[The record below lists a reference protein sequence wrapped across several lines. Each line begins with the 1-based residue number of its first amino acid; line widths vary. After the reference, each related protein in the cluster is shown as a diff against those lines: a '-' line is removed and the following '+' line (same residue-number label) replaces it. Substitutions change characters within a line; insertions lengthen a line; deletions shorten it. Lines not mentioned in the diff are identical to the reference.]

1 MSQEHADAIPVELQ
15 GVRRTPDA
23 TGPRRYWKSLDELA
37 DAPAFLEFLH
47 REFPEQASMFE
58 DPKGRREF
66 MTLMGASLAL
76 AGLTAC
82 TKQPVEKI
90 LPYVRQPEQL
100 VPGRP
105 LFFATAAGHDGYA
118 RGILVE
124 SHEGRPTKVEGN
136 PEHPASLGGSDVFG
150 QAHVLGLYDP
160 DRSKTVLYVG
170 EDRTWGEFRA
180 ALREALEKQKAKGGA
195 GLRFLTGRV
204 TSPTLAGQMDGVLAA
219 FPQAK
224 WVSWEPAGRDHARAG
239 AVLAFGEPVEPQY
252 RFDQADV
259 VLSLEAD
266 FVSSH
271 PASLR
276 LVREF
281 ASRRKVDAAKPE
293 MNRLYVVEGS
303 PTPSGASAD
312 HRLALRS
319 SEIEGFARAVAA
331 GVGVAVEGA
340 VDHAWVAPIVKDLKR
355 AGARALVI
363 AGESQPPAVHAV
375 AHAMN
380 EALGAVGTTVTYTAP
395 AEARPVGE
403 TAALSALVAE
413 MQSGAVEV
421 LVILGSN
428 PVYAAPADLDFA
440 KALDRVPLRVHH
452 GLHLDE
458 TAERC
463 HWHLPASHALE
474 SWGDLRAADG
484 TASIVQPL
492 IAPLYNTLSEIEV
505 LAAFGE
511 GEPKGYDV
519 VRAHWEAQLGSVRGA
534 SGGDTADFEKR
545 WNRAL
550 HDGVVAG
557 TAFEAKA
564 VKVVPGEWG
573 RAGRAAPAAG
583 LEIAFRTDPAVF
595 DGRFANLGW
604 LQELPRPLTK
614 ITWDNVA
621 LVSPKTAAALG
632 GVRTEQTASGHHT
645 EVAELRLGGRTVKA
659 PLWVLPGHA
668 DGAVTVHLG
677 LGRRRAGRVGTGVGF
692 DAYALRTSQAP
703 WSAGGLEV
711 VKTGETARIACT
723 QDHWTMEATPHEQAH
738 ERHLVRSVTLADL
751 ARDPHAVQKMGHE
764 PAPGLSLFPD
774 HPYEGRA
781 WGMAIDMSACVGCNA
796 CVTACQSENNIPV
809 VGKDQVGRGREMQW
823 IRVDRYYEG
832 PPESPQTFH
841 QPVLCMHCEK
851 APCEVV
857 CPVAATVHSEEG
869 LNDMVYNRCVGTRY
883 CSNNCPYKVRRF
895 NFFLYQDWETPTFKM
910 MRNPE
915 VTVRSRGVMEKCT
928 YCVQRI
934 SRARIDAKN
943 QGREMKDGDVVTA
956 CEAACPAQAIVFGDV
971 NDPGSRVSKLKASER
986 NYGLLTELQTRPR
999 TTYLAAVRNPNP
1011 EIPGVAGGGP
1021 AWLAASSTRSSGPA
1035 TRSRPSPTRSR
1046 ASSSPRRRRS
1056 AGSSA
1061 SGSPSCSSSCSSA
1074 RSPSSS
1080 PRGSAS
1086 GASTSRWAGA
1096 STSSTSCG
1104 GSGSATRGR

>member
-1 MSQEHADAIPVELQ
+1 MSQD
-15 GVRRTPDA
+15 
-23 TGPRRYWKSLDELA
+23 PRRYWKSLDELA

-47 REFPEQASMFE
+47 REFPEQASMLE
-58 DPKGRREF
+58 DPRGRREF
-66 MTLMGASLAL
+66 LTLMGASLAL

-82 TKQPVEKI
+82 TKQPTEKI
-90 LPYVRQPEQL
+90 LPYVRQPEPL

-136 PEHPASLGGSDVFG
+136 PDHPASLGGSDVFG

-170 EDRTWGEFRA
+170 EDRTWGDFRA
-180 ALREALEKQKAKGGA
+180 ALGAALDAQKAKGGA

-204 TSPTLAGQMDGVLAA
+204 TSPTFAAQMAGVLAA
-219 FPQAK
+219 FPGAR
-224 WVSWEPAGRDHARAG
+224 WVSWEPAGRDNARAG

-252 RFDQADV
+252 RFDRADV

-281 ASRRKVDAAKPE
+281 ASRRKPGGETPE

-303 PTPSGASAD
+303 PTSTGASAD
-312 HRLALRS
+312 HRLPLRS

-331 GVGVAVEGA
+331 GLGVAVEGG
-340 VDHAWVAPIVKDLKR
+340 VDDTWVAPIVRDLRR
-355 AGARALVI
+355 AGAKALVI
-363 AGESQPPAVHAV
+363 AGESQPPAVHAL

-395 AEARPVGE
+395 AEAVPVGE
-403 TAALSALVAE
+403 TAALAALLGE
-413 MQSGAVEV
+413 MQAGAVEV
-421 LVILGSN
+421 LVVLDAN
-428 PVYAAPADLDFA
+428 PAYAAPADLKVA
-440 KALDRVPLRVHH
+440 EALDKVPLRIHH
-452 GLHLDE
+452 GLYLDE

-463 HWHLPASHALE
+463 HWHLPASHGLE

-484 TASIVQPL
+484 TVSIVQPL

-511 GEPKGYDV
+511 GEPKAYDV
-519 VRAHWEAQLGSVRGA
+519 VRAHWETQLGSV
-534 SGGDTADFEKR
+534 DFEKR

-557 TAFEAKA
+557 TAFEPKA
-564 VKVVPGEWG
+564 VEVVPGAWTKG
-573 RAGRAAPAAG
+573 PKATPAAG
-583 LEIAFRTDPAVF
+583 LEVAFRTDPAVY

-604 LQELPRPLTK
+604 LQELPKPLSK

-632 GVRTEQTASGHHT
+632 GVKTEQTASGHFT
-645 EVAELRLGGRTVKA
+645 EVAELRLGGRSVKA

-677 LGRRRAGRVGTGVGF
+677 FGRRRAGRVGTGVGF
-692 DAYALRTSQAP
+692 DAYALRTSGAL
-703 WSAGGLEV
+703 WAAGGLEV
-711 VKTGETARIACT
+711 VKTGETARVACT
-723 QDHWTMEATPHEQAH
+723 QDHWTMEATAHEQAR
-738 ERHLVRSVTLADL
+738 ERHIVRAVTLAEL
-751 ARDPHAVQKMGHE
+751 AKNPETVRKMAE
-764 PAPGLSLFPD
+764 PPAPGLSMYPE
-774 HPYEGRA
+774 HQYEGRA

-796 CVTACQSENNIPV
+796 CVAACQSENNIPV
-809 VGKDQVGRGREMQW
+809 VGKDQVGRGREMHW

-832 PPESPQTFH
+832 APESPETYH
-841 QPVLCMHCEK
+841 QPVLCMHCEN

-857 CPVAATVHSEEG
+857 CPVAATVHSDEG

-895 NFFLYQDWETPTFKM
+895 NFLLYQDWETPTFKM

-943 QGREMKDGDVVTA
+943 QGRDMNDGDVVTA

-971 NDPGSRVSKLKASER
+971 NDPASRVAKLKAGER
-986 NYGLLTELQTRPR
+986 SYGLLTELQTKPR

-1011 EIPGVAGGGP
+1011 EIPG
-1021 AWLAASSTRSSGPA
+1021 
-1035 TRSRPSPTRSR
+1035 
-1046 ASSSPRRRRS
+1046 
-1056 AGSSA
+1056 
-1061 SGSPSCSSSCSSA
+1061 
-1074 RSPSSS
+1074 
-1080 PRGSAS
+1080 
-1086 GASTSRWAGA
+1086 AGA
-1096 STSSTSCG
+1096 SEAHHG
-1104 GSGSATRGR
+1104 

>member
-1 MSQEHADAIPVELQ
+1 MSQEHVPAVPVEFP
-15 GVRRTPDA
+15 GVRRKPDA
-23 TGPRRYWKSLDELA
+23 AGPRRYWKSLGELA
-37 DAPAFLEFLH
+37 DTPAFLEFLH

-82 TKQPVEKI
+82 TKQPEEKI

-136 PEHPASLGGSDVFG
+136 PDHPASLGGSDVFG

-160 DRSKTVLYVG
+160 DRSQTVLYVG
-170 EDRTWGEFRA
+170 EDRTWGDFHA
-180 ALREALEKQKAKGGA
+180 ALREALDKQKAKGGA

-204 TSPTLAGQMDGVLAA
+204 TSPTLAAQMTGVLAA

-224 WVSWEPAGRDHARAG
+224 WVSWEPAGRDNSRAG

-252 RFDQADV
+252 RFERADV
-259 VLSLEAD
+259 ILSLEAD

-281 ASRRKVDAAKPE
+281 ASRRKPGVERPK

-303 PTPSGASAD
+303 STSTGASAD

-331 GVGVAVEGA
+331 GVGVAVEGGVA
-340 VDHAWVAPIVKDLKR
+340 HDWVGPIVKDLKR
-355 AGARALVI
+355 AGAKALVM
-363 AGESQPPAVHAV
+363 AGESQPPAVHAI
-375 AHAMN
+375 AHAVN

-395 AEARPVGE
+395 AEAAPVGE
-403 TAALSALVAE
+403 TAAFKALVGE
-413 MQSGAVEV
+413 MQQGAVEV
-421 LVILGSN
+421 LVVLGSN
-428 PVYAAPADLDFA
+428 PAYAAPADLKIA
-440 KALDRVPLRVHH
+440 EALDRVPLRIHH
-452 GLHLDE
+452 GLYLDE

-463 HWHLPASHALE
+463 HWHLPASHGLE

-484 TASIVQPL
+484 TVSIVQPL
-492 IAPLYNTLSEIEV
+492 IAPLYNTLSAIEV

-511 GEPKGYDV
+511 GETKGYDA
-519 VRAHWEAQLGSVRGA
+519 VRTHWQAQLGEV
-534 SGGDTADFEKR
+534 DFEKR

-564 VKVVPGEWG
+564 VKVVPGEWAK
-573 RAGRAAPAAG
+573 AGKAAAAGG
-583 LEIAFRTDPAVF
+583 LEIEFRTDPAVF

-604 LQELPRPLTK
+604 LQELPKPLSK
-614 ITWDNVA
+614 LTWENA
-621 LVSPKTAAALG
+621 AFMSPKTAARLG
-632 GVRTEQTASGHHT
+632 GIRTEAAGTGHYT
-645 EVAELRLGGRTVKA
+645 DVVELRLGGRSVKA
-659 PLWVLPGHA
+659 PAWVLPGHA
-668 DGAVTVHLG
+668 DNAVTVHLG
-677 LGRRRAGRVGTGVGF
+677 YGRRRSGQVGTGVGF
-692 DAYALRTSQAP
+692 DAYALRTSDAP
-703 WSAGGLEV
+703 WAAGGLELS
-711 VKTGETARIACT
+711 KTGETVMVACT
-723 QDHWTMEATPHEQAH
+723 QDHWTIDNQPGEQAR
-738 ERHLVRSVTLADL
+738 ERHVVRALSLADL
-751 ARDPHAVQKMGHE
+751 VRDPEAVRKMGEE
-764 PAPGLSLFPD
+764 PEPGLSMYPE
-774 HPYEGRA
+774 HRYEGHA
-781 WGMAIDMSACVGCNA
+781 WGMSIDMSACVGCNA
-796 CVTACQSENNIPV
+796 CVVACQSENNIPV
-809 VGKDQVGRGREMQW
+809 VGKEQVGRGREMHW

-832 PPESPQTFH
+832 SPVSPDTYH
-841 QPVLCMHCEK
+841 QPLPCMHCEN

-857 CPVAATVHSEEG
+857 CPVAATVHSDEG

-895 NFFLYQDWETPTFKM
+895 NFLLYQDWTTGTFKM

-971 NDPGSRVSKLKASER
+971 NDPASRVSRLKANARS
-986 NYGLLTELQTRPR
+986 YGLLTGLQTKPR
-999 TTYLAAVRNPNP
+999 TTYLAAVKNPNP
-1011 EIPGVAGGGP
+1011 EIPGAGG
-1021 AWLAASSTRSSGPA
+1021 SE
-1035 TRSRPSPTRSR
+1035 
-1046 ASSSPRRRRS
+1046 
-1056 AGSSA
+1056 
-1061 SGSPSCSSSCSSA
+1061 A
-1074 RSPSSS
+1074 RH
-1080 PRGSAS
+1080 G
-1086 GASTSRWAGA
+1086 
-1096 STSSTSCG
+1096 
-1104 GSGSATRGR
+1104 

>member
-1 MSQEHADAIPVELQ
+1 MSQEQVRAVPVEFQ
-15 GVRRTPDA
+15 GVRRRPGGE
-23 TGPRRYWKSLDELA
+23 GPRRYWKSLDELA

-82 TKQPVEKI
+82 TKQPEETI

-100 VPGRP
+100 VLGRP

-136 PEHPASLGGSDVFG
+136 PDHPASLGASDVFG

-170 EDRTWGEFRA
+170 EDRTWGEFKA

-204 TSPTLAGQMDGVLAA
+204 TSPTLAGQMDSVLAA
-219 FPQAK
+219 YPQAR

-252 RFDQADV
+252 RLDQADV

-281 ASRRKVDAAKPE
+281 ASRRKVSGERPE

-303 PTPSGASAD
+303 PTSTGASAD

-319 SEIEGFARAVAA
+319 TEIEGFARAVAA
-331 GVGVAVEGA
+331 GLGVAAEGA
-340 VDHAWVAPIVKDLKR
+340 VEHAWAAPIVRDLKR
-355 AGARALVI
+355 SGARALVM
-363 AGESQPPAVHAV
+363 AGESQPAAVHAL

-395 AEARPVGE
+395 AEAAPVGE
-403 TAALSALVAE
+403 TAALEALVGE
-413 MQSGAVEV
+413 MRAGAVEV
-421 LVILGSN
+421 LVVLGAN
-428 PVYAAPADLDFA
+428 PAYAASADLTIA
-440 KALDRVPLRVHH
+440 EALDKVPLRIHH
-452 GLHLDE
+452 GLYLDE

-484 TASIVQPL
+484 TVSIVQPL
-492 IAPLYNTLSEIEV
+492 IAPLYNTLSEVEV

-511 GEPKGYDV
+511 GDQKGYDIL
-519 VRAHWEAQLGSVRGA
+519 RARWEAQLGA
-534 SGGDTADFEKR
+534 ADFEKR

-550 HDGVVAG
+550 HDGVVEG
-557 TAFEAKA
+557 TAFEARA
-564 VKVVPGEWG
+564 VKVLPGEWAKAEK
-573 RAGRAAPAAG
+573 RAPAAG

-621 LVSPKTAAALG
+621 LLSPKTAAVLG
-632 GVRTEQTASGHHT
+632 GVKTEQTASGHFT
-645 EVAELRLGGRTVKA
+645 EVVELKLGGRSVKA

-677 LGRRRAGRVGTGVGF
+677 FGRRRAGRVGTGVGF
-692 DAYALRTSQAP
+692 DAYALRTSGAP
-703 WSAGGLEV
+703 WAAGGLEV

-738 ERHLVRSVTLADL
+738 ERHLVRAVTLAEL
-751 ARDPHAVQKMGHE
+751 SRDSQAVQKMGHE
-764 PAPGLSLFPD
+764 PAPGLSMYPE
-774 HPYEGRA
+774 HKYEGRA

-796 CVTACQSENNIPV
+796 CVAACQSENNIPV
-809 VGKDQVGRGREMQW
+809 VGKDQVGRGREMHW

-832 PPESPQTFH
+832 PPDSPETFH
-841 QPVLCMHCEK
+841 QPVLCMHCEN

-895 NFFLYQDWETPTFKM
+895 NFLLYQDWETPTFKM

-943 QGREMKDGDVVTA
+943 QGRDMKDGDVVTA

-971 NDPGSRVSKLKASER
+971 NDPGSRVSKLKGSER
-986 NYGLLTELQTRPR
+986 SFGLLTELQTRPR

-1011 EIPGVAGGGP
+1011 EIPG
-1021 AWLAASSTRSSGPA
+1021 A
-1035 TRSRPSPTRSR
+1035 TDH
-1046 ASSSPRRRRS
+1046 A
-1056 AGSSA
+1056 
-1061 SGSPSCSSSCSSA
+1061 
-1074 RSPSSS
+1074 
-1080 PRGSAS
+1080 
-1086 GASTSRWAGA
+1086 
-1096 STSSTSCG
+1096 
-1104 GSGSATRGR
+1104 

>member
-1 MSQEHADAIPVELQ
+1 MSHVPAVPVEFPGL
-15 GVRRTPDA
+15 RRRPEGE
-23 TGPRRYWKSLDELA
+23 GPRRYWKSLDELA
-37 DAPAFLEFLH
+37 DAPAFVEFLH
-47 REFPEQASMFE
+47 REFPGQASMLE

-66 MTLMGASLAL
+66 LTLMGASLAL

-82 TKQPVEKI
+82 TKQPAEKI
-90 LPYVRQPEQL
+90 LPYVRQPEPL

-105 LFFATAAGHDGYA
+105 LFYATAAGHDGYA

-136 PEHPASLGGSDVFG
+136 PDHPASLGGSDVFG

-160 DRSKTVLYVG
+160 DRSKTVLYFG
-170 EDRTWGEFRA
+170 EDRTWGDFRA
-180 ALREALEKQKAKGGA
+180 ALGEALEKQKAKGGA

-204 TSPTLAGQMDGVLAA
+204 TSPTFAAQMTGVLAA

-224 WVSWEPAGRDHARAG
+224 WVSWEPAGRDNSRAG

-252 RFDQADV
+252 HFDRADV

-266 FVSSH
+266 FVASH

-281 ASRRKVDAAKPE
+281 GSRRKPSGGRPE
-293 MNRLYVVEGS
+293 MSRLYVVEGS
-303 PTPSGASAD
+303 PTSTGASAD

-331 GVGVAVEGA
+331 GVGVAVEGGVA
-340 VDHAWVAPIVKDLKR
+340 HDWVGPIVKDLKC
-355 AGARALVI
+355 AGAQALVI
-363 AGESQPPAVHAV
+363 VGESQPPAVHAL
-375 AHAMN
+375 AHVMN
-380 EALGAVGTTVTYTAP
+380 EALGAVGTTVIYTAP
-395 AEARPVGE
+395 AEAAPVGE
-403 TAALSALVAE
+403 TAALAALVGE
-413 MQSGAVEV
+413 MQAGAVEV
-421 LVILGSN
+421 LVVLGAN
-428 PVYAAPADLDFA
+428 PAYAAPADLDFA
-440 KALDRVPLRVHH
+440 EALDRVPVRIHH
-452 GLHLDE
+452 GLYLDE

-463 HWHLPASHALE
+463 HWHLPASHPLE

-484 TASIVQPL
+484 TVSIVQPL

-505 LAAFGE
+505 LLAFGE
-511 GEPKGYDV
+511 GEPKAYDV
-519 VRAHWEAQLGSVRGA
+519 LRAHWETKLGSV
-534 SGGDTADFEKR
+534 DFEKR
-545 WNRAL
+545 WSRAL

-557 TAFEAKA
+557 TAFEPKAVRVAPGGWAKA
-564 VKVVPGEWG
+564 PM
-573 RAGRAAPAAG
+573 ATPAAG
-583 LEIAFRTDPAVF
+583 LEVAFRTDPAVH

-604 LQELPRPLTK
+604 LQELPRPLSK

-632 GVRTEQTASGHHT
+632 GVKTEQTASGHYT
-645 EVAELRLGGRTVKA
+645 EVAELKLGGRSVKA

-677 LGRRRAGRVGTGVGF
+677 YGRTRAGQVGTGVGF
-692 DAYALRTSQAP
+692 DAYALRPSGAL
-703 WSAGGLEV
+703 WAAGGLQV
-711 VKTGETARIACT
+711 VKTGDTARVACT
-723 QDHWTMEATPHEQAH
+723 QDHWTMEATAHEQAR
-738 ERHLVRSVTLADL
+738 ERHIVRAVTLAEL
-751 ARDPHAVQKMGHE
+751 AKDPEAVREMAE
-764 PAPGLSLFPD
+764 PLKPGLSMYPE
-774 HPYEGRA
+774 HKYEGHA
-781 WGMAIDMSACVGCNA
+781 WGMAVDMSACVGCNA
-796 CVTACQSENNIPV
+796 CVTACQSENNVPV
-809 VGKDQVGRGREMQW
+809 VGKDQVGRGREMHW

-832 PPESPQTFH
+832 SPEGPETFH
-841 QPVLCMHCEK
+841 QPVLCMHCEN

-895 NFFLYQDWETPTFKM
+895 NFLLYQDWTTPTFKM

-971 NDPGSRVSKLKASER
+971 NDPASRVSKLKASER
-986 NYGLLTELQTRPR
+986 SYGLLTELQTKPR

-1011 EIPGVAGGGP
+1011 EIPGGAGE
-1021 AWLAASSTRSSGPA
+1021 
-1035 TRSRPSPTRSR
+1035 
-1046 ASSSPRRRRS
+1046 
-1056 AGSSA
+1056 
-1061 SGSPSCSSSCSSA
+1061 A
-1074 RSPSSS
+1074 RH
-1080 PRGSAS
+1080 G
-1086 GASTSRWAGA
+1086 
-1096 STSSTSCG
+1096 
-1104 GSGSATRGR
+1104 

>member
-1 MSQEHADAIPVELQ
+1 MSQENVPAVPVELQ
-15 GVRRTPDA
+15 GVRRKPDA
-23 TGPRRYWKSLDELA
+23 AGPRRYWKSLDELA

-82 TKQPVEKI
+82 TKQPAEKI

-136 PEHPASLGGSDVFG
+136 PDHPASLGGSDVFG

-160 DRSKTVLYVG
+160 DRSKTVLYAG
-170 EDRTWGEFRA
+170 EDRTWGELRA

-204 TSPTLAGQMDGVLAA
+204 SSPTLAAQMSGVLAI
-219 FPQAK
+219 FPGAK

-239 AVLAFGEPVEPQY
+239 AVLAFGEPVEPQF

-266 FVSSH
+266 FVASH

-281 ASRRKVDAAKPE
+281 AARRKASGERPE

-303 PTPSGASAD
+303 PTSTGASAD

-331 GVGVAVEGA
+331 GLGVAVEGA
-340 VDHAWVAPIVKDLKR
+340 REHAWVAPIVKDLKR
-355 AGARALVI
+355 SGAKALVI
-363 AGESQPPAVHAV
+363 AGESQPPAVHAL

-380 EALGAVGTTVTYTAP
+380 EALGCVGTTVTYTAP
-395 AEARPVGE
+395 AEAAPVGE
-403 TAALSALVAE
+403 TAALAALVAE
-413 MQSGAVEV
+413 MRAGAVEV
-421 LVILGSN
+421 LVVLGAN
-428 PVYAAPADLDFA
+428 PAYAAPADLGFA
-440 KALDRVPLRVHH
+440 PALDKVPLRIHH
-452 GLHLDE
+452 GPYLDE

-463 HWHLPASHALE
+463 HWHLPASHPLE

-484 TASIVQPL
+484 TVSIVQPL

-511 GEPKGYDV
+511 GEQKGYDV
-519 VRAHWEAQLGSVRGA
+519 LRAHWETQLGAEG
-534 SGGDTADFEKR
+534 FETR

-557 TAFEAKA
+557 TAFEAKTLR
-564 VKVVPGEWG
+564 VVPGEWSK
-573 RAGRAAPAAG
+573 AGPAAPAGG

-604 LQELPRPLTK
+604 LQELPKPLTK

-632 GVRTEQTASGHHT
+632 GVRTDQTASGHFT
-645 EVAELRLGGRTVKA
+645 EVAELKLGGRSVKA

-677 LGRRRAGRVGTGVGF
+677 YGRRRAGQVGTGVGF
-692 DAYALRTSQAP
+692 DAYALRTSGAP
-703 WSAGGLEV
+703 WAASGLEV
-711 VKTGETARIACT
+711 VKTGETARVACT
-723 QDHWTMEATPHEQAH
+723 QDHWTMEATAHEQAH
-738 ERHLVRSVTLADL
+738 ARHLVRSVTLAEL
-751 ARDPHAVQKMGHE
+751 AADPHAVQKMGHE
-764 PAPGLSLFPD
+764 PAPGLSMYPE
-774 HPYEGRA
+774 HKYEGRA

-809 VGKDQVGRGREMQW
+809 VGKDQVGRGREMHW

-832 PPESPQTFH
+832 PPESPETYH
-841 QPVLCMHCEK
+841 QPVLCMHCEN

-934 SRARIDAKN
+934 SRSRIDAKN
-943 QGREMKDGDVVTA
+943 QGRDMKDGDVVTA
-956 CEAACPAQAIVFGDV
+956 CEAACPARAIVFGDV

-986 NYGLLTELQTRPR
+986 SYGLLTELQTKPR

-1011 EIPGVAGGGP
+1011 EIPGGGEAHHG
-1021 AWLAASSTRSSGPA
+1021 
-1035 TRSRPSPTRSR
+1035 
-1046 ASSSPRRRRS
+1046 
-1056 AGSSA
+1056 
-1061 SGSPSCSSSCSSA
+1061 
-1074 RSPSSS
+1074 
-1080 PRGSAS
+1080 
-1086 GASTSRWAGA
+1086 
-1096 STSSTSCG
+1096 
-1104 GSGSATRGR
+1104 

>member
-1 MSQEHADAIPVELQ
+1 MSREHVTVTTVSFE
-15 GVRRTPDA
+15 GVRRA
-23 TGPRRYWKSLDELA
+23 GGQRRFWKSLDELA

-58 DPKGRREF
+58 DAKGRREF

-82 TKQPVEKI
+82 TKQPEETI

-105 LFFATAAGHDGYA
+105 LFFATATGHDGYA

-124 SHEGRPTKVEGN
+124 SHEGRPTKIEGN
-136 PEHPASLGGSDVFG
+136 PDHPASLGGTDVFA

-160 DRSKTVLYVG
+160 DRSKAVLYLG
-170 EDRTWGEFRA
+170 QQRTWGAFKA
-180 ALREALEKQKAKGGA
+180 ALREPLAKQKAKGGA
-195 GLRFLTGRV
+195 GLRFLTGRN
-204 TSPTLAGQMDGVLAA
+204 TSPTFAARMKAVLAD
-219 FPQAK
+219 FPGAK
-224 WVSWEPAGRDHARAG
+224 WTCWEPAGRDNARAG
-239 AVLAFGEPVEPQY
+239 AALAFGEPVEPQY

-259 VLSLEAD
+259 ILSLEAD

-281 ASRRKVDAAKPE
+281 AARRKPTGE
-293 MNRLYVVEGS
+293 RPQMNRAYVVEGS
-303 PTPSGASAD
+303 PTLSGASAD

-319 SEIEGFARAVAA
+319 SEIEGFARSVAA
-331 GVGVAVEGA
+331 ELGVTVQGGA
-340 VDHAWVAPIVKDLKR
+340 AHPWVAPLAKDLKQ

-363 AGESQPPAVHAV
+363 VGESQPPAVHAIG
-375 AHAMN
+375 HAIN
-380 EALGAVGTTVTYTAP
+380 EALGAVGSTVSYTQP
-395 AEARPVGE
+395 AETLPGGE
-403 TAALSALVAE
+403 ALALAALVAE
-413 MQSGAVEV
+413 MRQGAVEL
-421 LVILGSN
+421 LVILGAN
-428 PVYAAPADLDFA
+428 PSYAAPADLDIA
-440 KALDRVPLRVHH
+440 AALDQVPFRVHH
-452 GLHLDE
+452 GLTNDE
-458 TAERC
+458 TAARC

-474 SWGDLRAADG
+474 GWGDLRAADG
-484 TASIVQPL
+484 TVSIVQPL
-492 IAPLYNTLSEIEV
+492 IAPLYHTLSELEV

-511 GEPKGYDV
+511 GEQKGHEI
-519 VRAHWEAQLGSVRGA
+519 VRAHWASELGDG
-534 SGGDTADFEKR
+534 DFEKR

-550 HDGVVAG
+550 HDGLLAG
-557 TAFEAKA
+557 TAFEPKP
-564 VKVVPGEWG
+564 VRV
-573 RAGRAAPAAG
+573 RAGAWANAGAAKERSDG

-595 DGRFANLGW
+595 DGRFGNLGW
-604 LQELPRPLTK
+604 LQELPKPLTK

-621 LVSPKTAAALG
+621 LVSPTTAAELG
-632 GVRTEQTASGHHT
+632 GVRTEQTASGHVT
-645 EVAELRLGGRTVKA
+645 ELAELTLGGRSVVA

-677 LGRRRAGRVGTGVGF
+677 YGRSRAGQVGSGVGF
-692 DAYALRTSQAP
+692 DAYALRTSDAA
-703 WSAGGLEV
+703 WGKGGLQV
-711 VKTGETARIACT
+711 RKTGGTARIACT
-723 QDHWTMEATPHEQAH
+723 QDHWTIEATAHHQAE
-738 ERHLVRSVTLADL
+738 ERHVVRAVTLAEL
-751 ARDPHAVQKMGHE
+751 VKDPHKVQSLGHE
-764 PAPGLSLFPD
+764 PRPGLSMYPE
-774 HPYEGRA
+774 HEYKGHA

-809 VGKDQVGRGREMQW
+809 VGKDQVGRGREMHW

-832 PPESPQTFH
+832 SSESPATYH
-841 QPVLCMHCEK
+841 QPVLCMHCEN

-895 NFFLYQDWETPTFKM
+895 NFLLYQDWTTPTFKM

-943 QGREMKDGDVVTA
+943 QGREMRDGDVVTA

-971 NDPGSRVSKLKASER
+971 NDPASRVSKLKTGER
-986 NYGLLTELQTRPR
+986 NYGLLSELQTKPR
-999 TTYLAAVRNPNP
+999 TSYLAAVRNPNP
-1011 EIPGVAGGGP
+1011 EISGGTDH
-1021 AWLAASSTRSSGPA
+1021 A
-1035 TRSRPSPTRSR
+1035 
-1046 ASSSPRRRRS
+1046 
-1056 AGSSA
+1056 
-1061 SGSPSCSSSCSSA
+1061 
-1074 RSPSSS
+1074 
-1080 PRGSAS
+1080 
-1086 GASTSRWAGA
+1086 
-1096 STSSTSCG
+1096 
-1104 GSGSATRGR
+1104 

>member
-1 MSQEHADAIPVELQ
+1 MSQEHVPAVPVEFH
-15 GVRRTPDA
+15 GVRRTPDGP
-23 TGPRRYWKSLDELA
+23 GPRRYWKSLDELA

-47 REFPEQASMFE
+47 REFPEQASTFE

-82 TKQPVEKI
+82 TKQPEEKI
-90 LPYVRQPEQL
+90 LPYVRQPEPL

-105 LFFATAAGHDGYA
+105 LFFATASAHDGYA

-136 PEHPASLGGSDVFG
+136 PDHPASLGGSDVFG

-160 DRSKTVLYVG
+160 DRSTTVLYVG
-170 EDRTWGEFRA
+170 EDRTWGDFRA
-180 ALREALEKQKAKGGA
+180 ALREALGKQKAKGGA
-195 GLRFLTGRV
+195 GLRLLTGRV
-204 TSPTLAGQMDGVLAA
+204 TSPTQAAQMAGVLAA

-224 WVSWEPAGRDHARAG
+224 WVSWEPSGRDNTRAG

-252 RFDQADV
+252 RLEQADV
-259 VLSLEAD
+259 ILSLEAD

-281 ASRRKVDAAKPE
+281 ASRRKPDGEKPE
-293 MNRLYVVEGS
+293 MSRLYVVEGS
-303 PTPSGASAD
+303 PTSTGASAD

-319 SEIEGFARAVAA
+319 SAIEGFARAVAS
-331 GVGVAVEGA
+331 GLGLPVGGAVE
-340 VDHAWVAPIVKDLKR
+340 HPWVAPLVKDLRR
-355 AGARALVI
+355 AGARAVVI
-363 AGESQPPAVHAV
+363 AGESQPPPVHAI

-380 EALGAVGTTVTYTAP
+380 EVLGAVGTTVTYTAP
-395 AEARPVGE
+395 AEAAPVGE
-403 TAALSALVAE
+403 TAALRALVGE
-413 MQSGAVEV
+413 MQAGAVEV
-421 LVILGSN
+421 LVVLGAN
-428 PVYAAPADLDFA
+428 PAYAAPADLRFA
-440 KALDRVPLRVHH
+440 EALDKVPLRVHH
-452 GLHLDE
+452 GLYLDE

-463 HWHLPASHALE
+463 HWHVPASHGLE

-511 GEPKGYDV
+511 GESKGHDV
-519 VRAHWEAQLGSVRGA
+519 LRAHWRAQWGDAAAGPG
-534 SGGDTADFEKR
+534 GGDSVDFEKR

-557 TAFEAKA
+557 TAFAPKA
-564 VKVVPGEWG
+564 VKVRPGEWTK
-573 RAGRAAPAAG
+573 AGKGAVAGG

-604 LQELPRPLTK
+604 LQELPKPLSK
-614 ITWDNVA
+614 ITWDNA
-621 LVSPKTAAALG
+621 AFLSPATAAKLG
-632 GVRTEQTASGHHT
+632 GIRTEETGQGHFT
-645 EVAELRLGGRTVKA
+645 EVVELRLGGRSVRA
-659 PLWVLPGHA
+659 PAWVLPGHA
-668 DGAVTVHLG
+668 DDAVTVHLG
-677 LGRRRAGRVGTGVGF
+677 YGRTRAGRVGTGRGF
-692 DAYALRTSQAP
+692 DAYALRTSDAP
-703 WSAGGLEV
+703 WAAGGLEV
-711 VKTGETARIACT
+711 AKTGETVMVACT
-723 QDHWTMEATPHEQAH
+723 QDHWTIENPQGEQAH
-738 ERHLVRSVTLADL
+738 ERHVVRTVTVAEM
-751 ARDPHAVQKMGHE
+751 AKDPEAFQKVAE
-764 PAPGLSLFPD
+764 PVTPGLSMYPP
-774 HPYEGRA
+774 HRYEGHA
-781 WGMAIDMSACVGCNA
+781 WGMSIDMSACVGCNA

-809 VGKDQVGRGREMQW
+809 VGKEQVGRGREMHW
-823 IRVDRYYEG
+823 IRVDRYYQG
-832 PPESPQTFH
+832 PPEAPETYH
-841 QPVLCMHCEK
+841 QPLPCMHCEN

-857 CPVAATVHSEEG
+857 CPVAATVHSDEG

-895 NFFLYQDWETPTFKM
+895 NFLLYQDWTTPTFKM

-915 VTVRSRGVMEKCT
+915 VTVRSRGVMEKCS

-934 SRARIDAKN
+934 SRSRIDARN

-971 NDPGSRVSKLKASER
+971 NDAGSRVAKLKASGR
-986 NYGLLTELQTRPR
+986 SYGLLTGLQTRPR

-1011 EIPGVAGGGP
+1011 DIPVARGE
-1021 AWLAASSTRSSGPA
+1021 ASHG
-1035 TRSRPSPTRSR
+1035 
-1046 ASSSPRRRRS
+1046 
-1056 AGSSA
+1056 
-1061 SGSPSCSSSCSSA
+1061 
-1074 RSPSSS
+1074 
-1080 PRGSAS
+1080 
-1086 GASTSRWAGA
+1086 
-1096 STSSTSCG
+1096 
-1104 GSGSATRGR
+1104 

>member
-1 MSQEHADAIPVELQ
+1 MSQEHVPAVPVTLQ
-15 GVRRTPDA
+15 GVRRKPDGA
-23 TGPRRYWKSLDELA
+23 PPRRYWKSLDELA
-37 DAPAFLEFLH
+37 QTPGFLEFLQ
-47 REFPEQASMFE
+47 REFPEQASQFE

-66 MTLMGASLAL
+66 MALMGASLAL

-82 TKQPVEKI
+82 TKQPTEKI

-118 RGILVE
+118 RGVLVE

-136 PEHPASLGGSDVFG
+136 PDHPESLGGSDVFG

-170 EDRTWGEFRA
+170 EDRTWGDFRA
-180 ALREALEKQKAKGGA
+180 ALRETLEKQKAKGGA

-204 TSPTLAGQMDGVLAA
+204 TSPTITAQMAGILAEL
-219 FPQAK
+219 PQAK
-224 WVSWEPAGRDHARAG
+224 WVSWEPAGRDNSRAG

-252 RFDQADV
+252 RFDRADV

-271 PASLR
+271 PSSLR

-281 ASRRKVDAAKPE
+281 ASRRKVSAARPE
-293 MNRLYVVEGS
+293 MSRLYVVEGS
-303 PTPSGASAD
+303 PTATGASAD

-331 GVGVAVEGA
+331 GIGLPVGGAVE
-340 VDHAWVAPIVKDLKR
+340 HAWVGTIAKDLKR
-355 AGARALVI
+355 VGAKALVL
-363 AGESQPPAVHAV
+363 AGESQPPAVHAL

-395 AEARPVGE
+395 AEAAPVGE
-403 TAALSALVAE
+403 TAPFKALVGE
-413 MQSGAVEV
+413 MQAGEVEV

-428 PVYAAPADLDFA
+428 PGYAAPADLEFA
-440 KALDRVPLRVHH
+440 KALDRVTLRIHH
-452 GLHLDE
+452 GLYLDE

-463 HWHLPASHALE
+463 HWHLPASHGLE

-492 IAPLYNTLSEIEV
+492 IAPLYNTLSEIEI
-505 LAAFGE
+505 LTAFGE

-519 VRAHWEAQLGSVRGA
+519 LRAHWEEQLGSV
-534 SGGDTADFEKR
+534 DFEKK

-550 HDGVVAG
+550 NDGVVAG
-557 TAFEAKA
+557 TAFEPK
-564 VKVVPGEWG
+564 KMQVVPGEWTKPG
-573 RAGRAAPAAG
+573 KTSAADG
-583 LEIAFRTDPAVF
+583 LEIVFRTDPGVF
-595 DGRFANLGW
+595 DGRYANLGW
-604 LQELPRPLTK
+604 LQELPKPLTK
-614 ITWDNVA
+614 LTWGNA
-621 LVSPKTAAALG
+621 AIVSPATAA
-632 GVRTEQTASGHHT
+632 
-645 EVAELRLGGRTVKA
+645 RLGGFRIVQRGRGHETEVVELRYGGRSVTA
-659 PLWVLPGHA
+659 PVWILPGHP
-668 DGAVTVHLG
+668 DDAVTVHLG
-677 LGRRRAGRVGTGVGF
+677 HGRSRAGSVGTGVGF
-692 DAYALRTSQAP
+692 DANALRTSDAP
-703 WSAGGLEV
+703 WFGHGLEV
-711 VKTGETARIACT
+711 ARTGETALVACT
-723 QDHWTMEATPHEQAH
+723 QDHWTMEQPEHQAAH
-738 ERHLVRSVTLADL
+738 ERHLVRAVTLAEL
-751 ARDPHAVQKMGHE
+751 AENPRAVQEMGHE
-764 PAPGLSLFPD
+764 EKPGLSMYPP
-774 HPYEGRA
+774 HKYAGHA
-781 WGMAIDMSACVGCNA
+781 WGMAVDMSACVGCNA

-809 VGKDQVGRGREMQW
+809 VGKEQVARGREMHW

-832 PPESPQTFH
+832 TPESPETYH
-841 QPVLCMHCEK
+841 QPVLCMHCEQ

-857 CPVAATVHSEEG
+857 CPVAATVHSDEG

-895 NFFLYQDWETPTFKM
+895 NFLLYQDWDTPTFKM

-986 NYGLLTELQTRPR
+986 SFGLLTELQTRPR

-1011 EIPGVAGGGP
+1011 EIAGVAGSEAHHG
-1021 AWLAASSTRSSGPA
+1021 
-1035 TRSRPSPTRSR
+1035 
-1046 ASSSPRRRRS
+1046 
-1056 AGSSA
+1056 
-1061 SGSPSCSSSCSSA
+1061 
-1074 RSPSSS
+1074 
-1080 PRGSAS
+1080 
-1086 GASTSRWAGA
+1086 
-1096 STSSTSCG
+1096 
-1104 GSGSATRGR
+1104 

>member
-1 MSQEHADAIPVELQ
+1 MSQEHVTAVPVDFQ
-15 GVRRTPDA
+15 GVRRKLDA
-23 TGPRRYWKSLDELA
+23 TSPRRYWKSLDELA
-37 DAPAFLEFLH
+37 DAPAFLEFLR

-82 TKQPVEKI
+82 TKQPAEKI

-105 LFFATAAGHDGYA
+105 LFFATAASHDGYA

-136 PEHPASLGGSDVFG
+136 PDHPASLGGSDVFG

-160 DRSKTVLYVG
+160 DRSKTVLFVG
-170 EDRTWGEFRA
+170 EDRTWGDFRA
-180 ALREALEKQKAKGGA
+180 ALREALEKQKAVGGA
-195 GLRFLTGRV
+195 GLRLLTGRV
-204 TSPTLAGQMDGVLAA
+204 TSPTEAAQLAGILAA
-219 FPQAK
+219 FPRAK
-224 WVSWEPAGRDHARAG
+224 WTSWEPAGRDNARAG

-252 RFDQADV
+252 RFDRADV

-281 ASRRKVDAAKPE
+281 ASRRKASAEKPE
-293 MNRLYVVEGS
+293 MSRLYVVEGS
-303 PTPSGASAD
+303 PSATGASAD

-319 SEIEGFARAVAA
+319 SEIEGFLRAVAA
-331 GVGVAVEGA
+331 GAGLGVEGA
-340 VDHAWVAPIVKDLKR
+340 LAHEWVAPIAKDLKR

-363 AGESQPPAVHAV
+363 AGESQPPAVHAI
-375 AHAMN
+375 AHALN

-395 AEARPVGE
+395 AEAAPGGE
-403 TAALSALVAE
+403 ASALAALAGE
-413 MQSGAVEV
+413 MRDGAVEV
-421 LVILGSN
+421 LVVLGSN

-440 KALDRVPLRVHH
+440 KALDRVPLRIHH
-452 GLHLDE
+452 GLYLDE

-505 LAAFGE
+505 LAAFAE
-511 GEPKGYDV
+511 GDQGGYDV
-519 VRAHWEAQLGSVRGA
+519 LRAHWETVLGSDG
-534 SGGDTADFEKR
+534 FEAR

-557 TAFEAKA
+557 TAFPEKA
-564 VKVVPGEWG
+564 VKVVPGGWAK
-573 RAGRAAPAAG
+573 AGRGAAPAG
-583 LEIAFRTDPAVF
+583 LEIAFRTDPSVF

-604 LQELPRPLTK
+604 LQELPKPLTK
-614 ITWDNVA
+614 VTWDNVA
-621 LVSPKTAAALG
+621 LVSPRTAEALG
-632 GVRTEQTASGHHT
+632 GVKTEQSASGHHT
-645 EVAELRLGGRTVKA
+645 EVAELRLGGRTVVA

-677 LGRRRAGRVGTGVGF
+677 FGRRRAGRVGTGVGF
-692 DAYALRTSQAP
+692 DAYALRSSDALWAAP
-703 WSAGGLEV
+703 GLEV
-711 VKTGETARIACT
+711 SKTGETARVACT
-723 QDHWTMEATPHEQAH
+723 QDHWTMEATAHEQAA
-738 ERHLVRSVTLADL
+738 ERHVVRAVTLADL
-751 ARDPHAVQKMGHE
+751 ARDPHVVQKMGHD
-764 PAPGLSLFPD
+764 PAPGLSMFPP

-781 WGMAIDMSACVGCNA
+781 WGMAVDMSACVGCNA
-796 CVTACQSENNIPV
+796 CVVACQAENNIPV
-809 VGKDQVGRGREMQW
+809 VGKDQVGRGREMHW

-832 PPESPQTFH
+832 PPESPQTVH
-841 QPVLCMHCEK
+841 QPVMCMHCEK

-943 QGREMKDGDVVTA
+943 QGREMRDGDVVTA
-956 CEAACPAQAIVFGDV
+956 CESACPAQAIVFGDV
-971 NDPGSRVSKLKASER
+971 NDPASRVSRLKAGER
-986 NYGLLTELQTRPR
+986 NYGLLTELQTKPR

-1011 EIPGVAGGGP
+1011 EIPGGGGE
-1021 AWLAASSTRSSGPA
+1021 AHHG
-1035 TRSRPSPTRSR
+1035 
-1046 ASSSPRRRRS
+1046 
-1056 AGSSA
+1056 
-1061 SGSPSCSSSCSSA
+1061 
-1074 RSPSSS
+1074 
-1080 PRGSAS
+1080 
-1086 GASTSRWAGA
+1086 
-1096 STSSTSCG
+1096 
-1104 GSGSATRGR
+1104 

>member
-1 MSQEHADAIPVELQ
+1 MSQEHADAIPVDLQ

-136 PEHPASLGGSDVFG
+136 PEHPASLGGSDAFG

-160 DRSKTVLYVG
+160 DRSKTVLYIG

-204 TSPTLAGQMDGVLAA
+204 TSPTLAAQVDGVLAA
-219 FPQAK
+219 LPQAK

-340 VDHAWVAPIVKDLKR
+340 VDHAWVAPIAKDLKR

-363 AGESQPPAVHAV
+363 AGESQPPAVHAL
-375 AHAMN
+375 AHAVN

-403 TAALSALVAE
+403 TAALSSLVAE

-440 KALDRVPLRVHH
+440 KALDRVPLRIHH

-474 SWGDLRAADG
+474 SWGDLRAACG

-519 VRAHWEAQLGSVRGA
+519 VRAHWEAQLGSEG
-534 SGGDTADFEKR
+534 FETR

-557 TAFEAKA
+557 TAFETKA
-564 VKVVPGEWG
+564 VKVVPGEW
-573 RAGRAAPAAG
+573 AKAEKAAPAAG
-583 LEIAFRTDPAVF
+583 LEVAFRTDPGVF

-632 GVRTEQTASGHHT
+632 GVKTEQTASGHHT
-645 EVAELRLGGRTVKA
+645 EVAELRLGGRSVKA

-751 ARDPHAVQKMGHE
+751 ARDPHAVQKMGHD

-781 WGMAIDMSACVGCNA
+781 WGMTIDMSACVGCNA

-971 NDPGSRVSKLKASER
+971 NDPGSRVSRLKASER

-1011 EIPGVAGGGP
+1011 EIGGGEGTGH
-1021 AWLAASSTRSSGPA
+1021 A
-1035 TRSRPSPTRSR
+1035 
-1046 ASSSPRRRRS
+1046 
-1056 AGSSA
+1056 
-1061 SGSPSCSSSCSSA
+1061 
-1074 RSPSSS
+1074 
-1080 PRGSAS
+1080 
-1086 GASTSRWAGA
+1086 
-1096 STSSTSCG
+1096 
-1104 GSGSATRGR
+1104 